1 MGAGQGGEAT
11 APRRRIWVQQVA
23 VETNRLKMRVDA
35 ARARGD
41 LTEPQEMVAVGV
53 DGFVE
58 RARAAAFRDDPIPGR
73 LANWW
78 RGTLVE
84 AAYRNMH
91 SARSAML
98 DLYTDAELRAEIPM
112 VVARANA
119 TLHRDDPRRS
129 TIAELNALPTAR
141 LRPRMRRLV
150 GDSYEKLDLEHAQ
163 LRSFRNIV
171 LLATAFLFV
180 CVVVTLVF
188 VARNPSWVPLCFDT
202 GREKIIACPS
212 RERVGAEPTA
222 PDILVAT
229 AMGGLGGAFAAVLSI
244 RNLKGTANPYDVPV
258 ALAVLKFP
266 LGAMT
271 AILGLVAIKG
281 GFAPG
286 LSNLDNQ
293 GQILAYAL
301 LFGFSQQALSRLL
314 DKRAQ
319 DLLEG
324 LPGGEANAP
333 LPNSKAE
340 VLPAAVPTA
349 DAGSTG
355 VATGTEPPPVPGA
368 GGPDATAAGEP
379 VTGSPVPAGP
389 EEEAPA
395 TGGSVPEKDRP
406 VDEPDAATQQDQFDQ
421 LRDTGNARK
430 DQSEDEEA
438 ELLEKEFGA
447 PDAQGIYGPPAAGTT
462 APPAPAAGGPAAG
475 GPAAGGPAAGGPAAG
490 PGGPAGQEGQ

>member
-129 TIAELNALPTAR
+129 TIAELSALPTAQ

-150 GDSYEKLDLEHAQ
+150 GDSYEKLDIEHGQ

-171 LLATAFLFV
+171 LIAAVFLIV
-180 CVVVTLVF
+180 CVAVTIGF
-188 VARNPSWVPLCFDT
+188 IVANPSWIPLCFGRNSDT
-202 GREKIIACPS
+202 GLVPCPS
-212 RERVGAEPTA
+212 QMGRSAKPTGA
-222 PDILVAT
+222 DILVVT
-229 AMGGLGGAFAAVLSI
+229 GLGGLGGAFSATLSI
-244 RNLKGTANPYDVPV
+244 RNLKGTSNPYDVPV
-258 ALAVLKFP
+258 ALAVLKVP
-266 LGAMT
+266 LGALT
-271 AILGLVAIKG
+271 AILGLVAITG

-286 LSNLDNQ
+286 LTNLDDQ

-324 LPGGEANAP
+324 LPGGEAAAP
-333 LPNSKAE
+333 LPNAKA
-340 VLPAAVPTA
+340 
-349 DAGSTG
+349 
-355 VATGTEPPPVPGA
+355 EPPPVPVVVPGAPTPGSGPQDDSPQPVA
-368 GGPDATAAGEP
+368 GGQAADE
-379 VTGSPVPAGP
+379 VVAG
-389 EEEAPA
+389 AA
-395 TGGSVPEKDRP
+395 SGGAAAAADKDRP

-462 APPAPAAGGPAAG
+462 APPA
-475 GPAAGGPAAGGPAAG
+475 
-490 PGGPAGQEGQ
+490 GQEGQ

>member
-1 MGAGQGGEAT
+1 MGGAPGGEAT

-53 DGFVE
+53 DGFIE

-129 TIAELNALPTAR
+129 TIAELSALPTAR

-180 CVVVTLVF
+180 CVVVTLLF
-188 VARNPSWVPLCFDT
+188 VYVNPTWVPLCFET
-202 GREKIIACPS
+202 ATANVNACPS
-212 RERVGAEPTA
+212 RMAAGAGPTG

-324 LPGGEANAP
+324 LPGGDAAAP
-333 LPNSKAE
+333 LPNAKAE
-340 VLPAAVPTA
+340 PPAAPLPGGGGGTVTPAPTPGEGA
-349 DAGSTG
+349 PASDAAVTAPVGGVEPAGAEEEGPAAGS
-355 VATGTEPPPVPGA
+355 A
-368 GGPDATAAGEP
+368 GSAA
-379 VTGSPVPAGP
+379 
-389 EEEAPA
+389 
-395 TGGSVPEKDRP
+395 PEKDRP

-447 PDAQGIYGPPAAGTT
+447 PDAQGIYG
-462 APPAPAAGGPAAG
+462 APAGGTSAPSAA
-475 GPAAGGPAAGGPAAG
+475 
-490 PGGPAGQEGQ
+490 GPAGQEGQ

>member
-1 MGAGQGGEAT
+1 MGAAQGGEAT

-41 LTEPQEMVAVGV
+41 LTEPQEMVAVGI

-129 TIAELNALPTAR
+129 TIAELSALPTAR

-171 LLATAFLFV
+171 LLAAAFLFV

-188 VARNPSWVPLCFDT
+188 VTRNPSWVPLCFDT

-212 RERVGAEPTA
+212 RELAGARPSA

-324 LPGGEANAP
+324 LPGGEAAAP

-340 VLPAAVPTA
+340 VLPADAPA
-349 DAGSTG
+349 PDAGADGGATGAAPAPGPGSGGPVEGAASTAPAG
-355 VATGTEPPPVPGA
+355 VAPPGA
-368 GGPDATAAGEP
+368 
-379 VTGSPVPAGP
+379 
-389 EEEAPA
+389 EEEAPR
-395 TGGSVPEKDRP
+395 TSGPLPEKDRP
-406 VDEPDAATQQDQFDQ
+406 VDEPGTATQQDQFDL

-438 ELLEKEFGA
+438 ELLRKEFGT
-447 PDAQGIYGPPAAGTT
+447 PDAQGIYA
-462 APPAPAAGGPAAG
+462 APAAATTP
-475 GPAAGGPAAGGPAAG
+475 PPT
-490 PGGPAGQEGQ
+490 GQEGQT

>member
-1 MGAGQGGEAT
+1 MGGAQGGEAT

-53 DGFVE
+53 DGFIE

-129 TIAELNALPTAR
+129 TIAELTALPTAR

-188 VARNPSWVPLCFDT
+188 VYVNPSWVPLCFET
-202 GREKIIACPS
+202 GTDKVTACPS
-212 RERVGAEPTA
+212 RMFEGAQPTG

-324 LPGGEANAP
+324 LPGGDAAAP
-333 LPNSKAE
+333 LPNAKAE
-340 VLPAAVPTA
+340 PPAVLLPADGGGA
-349 DAGSTG
+349 
-355 VATGTEPPPVPGA
+355 ATPAPPVPGDGA
-368 GGPDATAAGEP
+368 PAAEVTATATAGTGEP
-379 VTGSPVPAGP
+379 TGTEEEVPA
-389 EEEAPA
+389 A
-395 TGGSVPEKDRP
+395 GSAVPDKDRP

-447 PDAQGIYGPPAAGTT
+447 PDAQGIYGAPAGGTS
-462 APPAPAAGGPAAG
+462 APPAPAAPGPSVGGPTV
-475 GPAAGGPAAGGPAAG
+475 AG
-490 PGGPAGQEGQ
+490 PGGPAGQEGQS